1 MHRSALQRK
10 LMQIATAYN
19 NEKDIFDP
27 NNTLEGAANHL
38 FYDSVITWLARNRIL
53 PKYGFPVDV
62 TQLKIENDTALNLE
76 RDMRLGLFEYS
87 PGQKLIADK
96 RVYESTDAIA
106 WKKGVHDPNNV
117 LHEAYYVTFYEC
129 PYCHDL
135 SLDDS
140 KCPQGHP
147 RFPKSVFKPDGFRGR
162 RVFAAEQ
169 LARPYIPRVQL
180 YTGGV
185 RNESVVTLPN
195 SIMKVAESDTDLLQ
209 YINKGHDIR
218 NSGFEISGTKTKCW
232 LMHEVCTDM
241 AIWLFPQISGIDESA
256 KESALHAILHAAAL
270 ILKIEPR
277 DIGGTIQM
285 LGNQTAFIL
294 FDASTGGG
302 GIVQELILHSNDS
315 EIVKQRSDTIK
326 QIIEKAIE
334 ICKTCPECEK
344 TMSFK
349 ADNAFITG
357 EQFNEQY
364 GTPISQH
371 DFAARKSRAQQQSP

>member
-1 MHRSALQRK
+1 
-10 LMQIATAYN
+10 
-19 NEKDIFDP
+19 
-27 NNTLEGAANHL
+27 
-38 FYDSVITWLARNRIL
+38 
-53 PKYGFPVDV
+53 
-62 TQLKIENDTALNLE
+62 
-76 RDMRLGLFEYS
+76 
-87 PGQKLIADK
+87 
-96 RVYESTDAIA
+96 
-106 WKKGVHDPNNV
+106 
-117 LHEAYYVTFYEC
+117 
-129 PYCHDL
+129 
-135 SLDDS
+135 
-140 KCPQGHP
+140 
-147 RFPKSVFKPDGFRGR
+147 
-162 RVFAAEQ
+162 
-169 LARPYIPRVQL
+169 
-180 YTGGV
+180 
-185 RNESVVTLPN
+185 
-195 SIMKVAESDTDLLQ
+195 MKVAESDTDLLQ

-371 DFAARKSRAQQQSP
+371 DFAERFAKGQKGYRLRQACYHCLYSYNNQNRHELLDRAQAVMLLEKLLSKSVPNEAEPTNSQFRPVEDKDLENPTGYKFKINIDGQEKIVRLVKCRNGQYKTLPGKNMITRENIIGIEE